1 MVTPDQATGL
11 TPDCLQYRMNSVWI
25 GLLEDAMAEVEHVT
39 ARARH
44 RIEHSLGRVLDLPPA
59 RQQPARI
66 EVTLNRAERKRR
78 SRRQI
83 VGKINLQRDQR
94 VLTGQRLSRMGC
106 APGEQNHRNIRVHL
120 ADARGDYRKRAGR
133 PVDLRP
139 CIK

>member
-1 MVTPDQATGL
+1 MFWRAGSA
-11 TPDCLQYRMNSVWI
+11 PDCLQHGVNGVRI
-25 GLLEDAMAEVEHVT
+25 GLLEDAMAEIKNVA

-44 RIEHSLGRVLDLPPA
+44 RVEHRPGRVLDLPPA

-66 EVTLNRAERKRR
+66 EVALNRAERQRS

-94 VLTGQRLSRMGC
+94 VLTGERLSRMGC
-106 APGEQNHRNIRVHL
+106 AAGEQNHRNIRVYL
-120 ADARGDYRKRAGR
+120 ADPRGDCRKWAGR